1 MGSINVA
8 ITVSALT
15 KIIPHP
21 EDAEC
26 TTHTVFDGELRW
38 RLEAG
43 GHMLFAYSC
52 DKFVVHGEIAEV
64 VETFDLYG
72 EDVDR
77 FMITLRSIDE
87 QCLRTTCRSNM
98 SILAPRSSTP
108 CGARPPS
115 ERRSRSEL
123 ASSTQPAGHNR
134 PRRRTHN

>member
-87 QCLRTTCRSNM
+87 QCAEDDV
-98 SILAPRSSTP
+98 SIQHVHLGSAELYTLWGTSTL
-108 CGARPPS
+108 GKEKS
-115 ERRSRSEL
+115 K
-123 ASSTQPAGHNR
+123 
-134 PRRRTHN
+134 